1 MRYPQAQQSV
11 IAGTRRG
18 LKMTIHTAILLL
30 LVSGVFN
37 TIRNWH
43 IYKANPAL
51 IHPFWGTHLILG
63 LVVFGISLALLSG
76 KEPKKWARTGMA
88 VNLVLLAI
96 IVALGASVKWAR
108 EKTMNEQKLNPPAL
122 TAPVQEK

>member
-1 MRYPQAQQSV
+1 M
-11 IAGTRRG
+11 TRR
-18 LKMTIHTAILLL
+18 LAHLAFYLLL
-30 LVSGVFN
+30 LVSGVIN

-43 IYKANPAL
+43 IYKLNPAL

-63 LVVFGISLALLSG
+63 LIVFGISLALLSG

-108 EKTMNEQKLNPPAL
+108 EKTVAEKKTATPPPAVS
-122 TAPVQEK
+122 VQD